1 MNPRPSQ
8 KEPPSHASTI
18 STCTEFNFEDV
29 CKPGN
34 TLLWDLVQD
43 DKAVS
48 CVAIASSGSTVKPCK
63 TEHHFKDR

>member
-1 MNPRPSQ
+1 MFISVLNPRPSQ
-8 KEPPSHASTI
+8 KEPVSHTCTI

-48 CVAIASSGSTVKPCK
+48 INLDHKCLELYV
-63 TEHHFKDR
+63 